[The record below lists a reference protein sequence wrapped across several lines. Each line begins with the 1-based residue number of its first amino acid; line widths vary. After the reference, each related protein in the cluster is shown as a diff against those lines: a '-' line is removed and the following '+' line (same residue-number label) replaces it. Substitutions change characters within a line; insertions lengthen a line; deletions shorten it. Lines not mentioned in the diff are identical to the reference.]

1 MSVARLLRPS
11 SIAIVGASDK
21 VGPGLNAWLTLE
33 RVGYAGAVYL
43 VTPSRPELFGRPT
56 YPTLDAI
63 PDPIDAVFIAV
74 PQAAVVEAVRAAAR
88 KGAGGA
94 VVLSSGFGEAGADGV
109 RAQSELASIARAR
122 KQVAERRTTSHQD
135 LKRQLGLD

>member
-1 MSVARLLRPS
+1 VSVARLLRPA

-43 VTPSRPELFGRPT
+43 VTPSRPELFGRRT

-74 PQAAVVEAVRAAAR
+74 PQASVVDAVRAAAL

-109 RAQSELASIARAR
+109 RA
-122 KQVAERRTTSHQD
+122 
-135 LKRQLGLD
+135 